1 MSKLYNFSQ
10 FATAH
15 APSQGQKPT
24 GYTLTGSRYD
34 DEDEKT
40 YYCNLYIP
48 ADRVKIKRD
57 PHGDGWYMTIKM
69 AEITPKYKNDSA
81 DEGKGKKR
89 KPQKPSNNL
98 QDYDDDED
106 SPF

>member
-24 GYTLTGSRYD
+24 GYTVTGYRYD
-34 DEDEKT
+34 DENEKT
-40 YYCNLYIP
+40 YYCNLYVP

-57 PHGDGWYMTIKM
+57 PHGDGWFMTIKM
-69 AEITPKYKNDSA
+69 EEIAPKYKD
-81 DEGKGKKR
+81 GKEAAQVKKNSE
-89 KPQKPSNNL
+89 KPSDSL
-98 QDYDDDED
+98 QSFDDDGD
-106 SPF
+106 CPF

>member
-10 FATAH
+10 YATAH

-24 GYTLTGSRYD
+24 GYTLTGFRYD
-34 DEDEKT
+34 DETEKT

-57 PHGDGWYMTIKM
+57 PHGDGWYMTIAM
-69 AEITPKYKNDSA
+69 QEITPKYK
-81 DEGKGKKR
+81 DEKEAEQGKK
-89 KPQKPSNNL
+89 KPKKSSDSL
-98 QDYDDDED
+98 QSFDDDPD